1 MLKNVITAE
10 KFALNSELQ
19 KYTQK
24 KIDGLEKY
32 IPKHAR
38 LSAHAEVR
46 FLQNHAKDK
55 KQSVCEVTLH
65 LPHENLF
72 ASETTQHMYAA
83 LDIVAAHIQA
93 QLGTYKA
100 KYGKP
105 HRLLRPKRTI
115 ADSDATNKTI

>member
-1 MLKNVITAE
+1 MLKNVVTAE
-10 KFALNSELQ
+10 KFVLNSDLQ

-38 LSAHAEVR
+38 LSAHTEVR
-46 FLQNHAKDK
+46 FLQEHAKDK
-55 KQSVCEVTLH
+55 KQSVCEITLH

-72 ASETTQHMYAA
+72 ASETTGHMYAA
-83 LDIVAAHIQA
+83 LDIATAHIQA
-93 QLGTYKA
+93 QLRTYKA

-105 HRLLRPKRTI
+105 HRLLRPKRII
-115 ADSDATNKTI
+115 ADSDVTNNTI

>member
-1 MLKNVITAE
+1 MLKSVVSAE
-10 KFALNSELQ
+10 KFVINADLQ

-32 IPKHAR
+32 IPKQSR

-46 FLQNHAKDK
+46 FLQKHAKDK

-72 ASETTQHMYAA
+72 ASETTGHMYAA
-83 LDIVAAHIQA
+83 LDIATAHIQA
-93 QLGTYKA
+93 QLVAYKA

-115 ADSDATNKTI
+115 ADSDATNKTK